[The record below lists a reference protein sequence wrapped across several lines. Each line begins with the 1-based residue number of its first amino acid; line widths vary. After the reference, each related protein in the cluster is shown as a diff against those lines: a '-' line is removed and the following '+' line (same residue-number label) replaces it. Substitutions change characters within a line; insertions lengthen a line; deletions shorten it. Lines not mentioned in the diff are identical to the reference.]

1 MVKTRKS
8 LWAAGFALLVC
19 ILLLIGTTFAWFT
32 DSVSNSG
39 NKIQAGNLSIALLQK
54 TDTMSDAQER
64 AAAGAEIYGNY
75 TDISDVKVPIFNYT
89 LWEPGYTDYKVLG
102 VKNTGS
108 LALKYKLDIVANGDA
123 GNLAD
128 VIDVYVKTSHSPI
141 NDEKPASFEAL
152 AEADY
157 ENVGTLADLMA
168 DNDGAAYGNL
178 YPSTADKTPKEAYV
192 AIALHMQETAGNE
205 YQGAFVGS
213 EFDIKLTAMQLN
225 HEEDGFENPNYDINA
240 DNTVFHTVNAGTDL
254 GELVNSQDAPVEI
267 DATENLLN
275 QKAFNVTGD
284 VIMNLGLNT
293 INTSDSQISG
303 TNITVKDG
311 GTLTINAEAN
321 SYGFTYTAG
330 KLIVDGSDSVLTV
343 NGGRYGDSGYRN
355 SEISARNGGTVYINE
370 GIFSTSGAEGHA
382 VTAEADSTIYIN
394 GGSFSTSGANSIT
407 IYANGGTIVIEKI
420 DSLTANGS
428 RYGVDNGGK
437 ILVSKEYSSSAPTSL
452 ASGCTVTDDGDG
464 YWLITKN

>member
-39 NKIQAGNLSIALLQK
+39 NKIQAGSLEVSF
-54 TDTMSDAQER
+54 
-64 AAAGAEIYGNY
+64 AEFDPAEEGYVNVG
-75 TDISDVKVPIFNYT
+75 KEPIFNYDK
-89 LWEPGYTDYKVLG
+89 WEPGYTDVAC
-102 VKNTGS
+102 VKIGNEGT
-108 LALKYKLDIVANGDA
+108 LALKYQLDIIVDGDV

-128 VIDVYVKTSHSPI
+128 VIDVYYVADSTARTAL
-141 NDEKPASFEAL
+141 PADTTGMQYIGTLSQVLNNASENGVAHGNLL
-152 AEADY
+152 AGEADFA
-157 ENVGTLADLMA
+157 T
-168 DNDGAAYGNL
+168 
-178 YPSTADKTPKEAYV
+178 
-192 AIALHMQETAGNE
+192 IALHMKESAGNE
-205 YQGAFVGS
+205 YQGASIGTTFDIVLNATQLTHETDGFGS
-213 EFDIKLTAMQLN
+213 EQ
-225 HEEDGFENPNYDINA
+225 YDA
-240 DNTVFHTVNAGTDL
+240 DAQYPEIHRVDANTDL
-254 GELVNSQDAPVEI
+254 SDLVNNPGVPVEI
-267 DATENLLN
+267 TATENMMY
-275 QKAFNVTGD
+275 QKNFSITGD
-284 VIMNLGLNT
+284 VTMNLDTNT
-293 INTSDSQISG
+293 INRNGMQIVG
-303 TNITVKDG
+303 TDITVKNG
-311 GTLTINAEAN
+311 GKLTINAEAN
-321 SYGFTYTAG
+321 SDGFTYTAG

-437 ILVSKEYSSSAPTSL
+437 ILVSKEYSSSAPKSL
-452 ASGCTVTDDGDG
+452 ASGCTVTEDGDG